1 MAAAYAFLLAY
12 SSQTGADGKRQKL
25 PKVNLDE
32 SVDLAK
38 AWEDVKETM
47 RGMNRWRSSGFS
59 SSSSSGVGS
68 GRKAAVESSNNEDQS
83 KR

>member
-59 SSSSSGVGS
+59 SSSSSGGVGS
-68 GRKAAVESSNNEDQS
+68 GEAAVESSNNEDQS

>member
-1 MAAAYAFLLAY
+1 M
-12 SSQTGADGKRQKL
+12 
-25 PKVNLDE
+25 NLDE

-47 RGMNRWRSSGFS
+47 KGGVNRWRSSGFS
-59 SSSSSGVGS
+59 SPSSSSSVGS